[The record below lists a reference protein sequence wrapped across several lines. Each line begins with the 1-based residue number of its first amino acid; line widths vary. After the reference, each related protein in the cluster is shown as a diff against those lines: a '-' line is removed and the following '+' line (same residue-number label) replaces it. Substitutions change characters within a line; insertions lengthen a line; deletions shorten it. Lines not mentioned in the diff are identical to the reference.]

1 MKISLFTLVLLLIT
15 IIDLKGQSSWSGQ
28 YGQNNVFTLQD
39 AVWYVKS
46 YERTDVF
53 YYHNKDQADITL
65 RLSIKA
71 QQELTRFFDYSP
83 VTRIQ
88 IRLYKDALDYRDL
101 PQTADNQLIPH
112 PYEPDH
118 AFTENGAGM
127 YSPYKDGL
135 PIFVVPVYFSG
146 SYESFYKQLKYELAR
161 FYLREMLY
169 SSYRGSRVSR
179 ANFKLPNW
187 YETGL
192 PAFLAEGL
200 SPEEIALL
208 RTLTPDQAYDIL
220 FEDQYSP
227 TQRAVQKSFWAFMA
241 RSQSF
246 KKISEIVYMTRLNR
260 SAEGGF
266 TSVLGMSTNTMFAQW
281 HDSFEKEFTNAE
293 GIDLASGSKA
303 LPLTQGKERLVSV
316 ARHPKLPLVAY
327 ITENKSD
334 FKLWQYDIKKN
345 KRTELATASSFTDY
359 KHFRDLSLPIAYS
372 PNGNTLMA
380 CMPYDNQ
387 WMIFNYTNRKLTYL
401 PLEGQLDMVNS
412 LHFSPDSRNVI
423 LSAVKDGSS
432 DLFMLPL
439 AKNSFTQ
446 ITFDTFDDLY
456 PIFNSDTTI
465 IFSSNRDTILVP
477 KSKANLNALDNA
489 LDLYEYKIKKKSI
502 SRLTKTPY
510 LSEKASRSNGKE
522 LLYYDDQTGVPNL
535 NIQADTNQRIITSFK
550 QGITDLQMQGKGIM
564 LTSFQN
570 GKKAVFLGD
579 TLDWKS
585 NYPAGINPYVE
596 ARKSVWME
604 QEAERKRK
612 QQKDELGNQPLPQPV
627 ESEKIDTIIQ
637 QPRRNSRYYVFD
649 DDTDTAGRRAPKKV
663 IIYRRK
669 NTFTRNPV
677 EPDEIVL
684 DINKLKITTTYPY
697 KKTLYYQSFRGYVES
712 DPAFGLNGVGKLT
725 FEDPFAKDRLT
736 LGLRVFLNLKNGD
749 FFANYQWFTKR
760 FQWEVGGR
768 YMLRSFDDPQPF
780 SYQNIE
786 LYGAG
791 SYPLDRYN
799 RISVR
804 PFASFTTRYD
814 VRLNDLTNLD
824 GNATVYGADLNYSFD
839 KTKSKGGT
847 VLGGMKVFGQ
857 FRLGKSLQTP
867 ARQLTEVYLDA
878 RKYQSFFNSKFIF
891 ALRFSAGAFLGDTK
905 YNYYFGGY
913 NGGVGIDVDAMNSLN
928 VQGNAEHFY
937 FSRWITHVRG
947 YNLNART
954 GTQFGLV
961 NAELRMPLAVLFN
974 KAKTAKNPYN
984 AIWTIFYD
992 FGTAWTTG
1000 NPFSQRNPIDASTIS
1015 APPFTI
1021 TVQSLKSPFLMG
1033 VGTGLR
1039 ILILG
1044 HYVRGEVAWSIED
1057 NALGKTKFVLSLS
1070 REF

>member
-1 MKISLFTLVLLLIT
+1 MKKNLLTFLLLFSVFIFA
-15 IIDLKGQSSWSGQ
+15 KGQSSGAGQ

-39 AVWYVKS
+39 ALWYVKS
-46 YERTDVF
+46 YDRTDVF

-71 QQELTRFFDYSP
+71 QQELSRFFDYSP

-88 IRLYKDALDYRDL
+88 IRLYKDALDFRDL
-101 PQTADNQLIPH
+101 PLAADNQLIPH

-118 AFTENGAGM
+118 AFAENDAGM
-127 YSPYKDGL
+127 YSPYHGGL
-135 PIFVVPVYFSG
+135 PIFVVPVYFSS

-169 SSYRGSRVSR
+169 SAYRGSRVSR
-179 ANFKLPNW
+179 VNFRLPSW
-187 YETGL
+187 YEQGL

-200 SPEEIALL
+200 TPEEVALL
-208 RTLTPDQAYDIL
+208 RTLTPDQAYNFMFADS
-220 FEDQYSP
+220 YSP
-227 TQRAVQKSFWAFMA
+227 TQRAVQKSFWAFMT

-266 TSVLGMSTNTMFAQW
+266 TSVLGMSSATMFAQW
-281 HDSFEKEFTNAE
+281 HDSFEKEFFNAQ
-293 GIDLASGSKA
+293 GIDLASGAKA

-327 ITENKSD
+327 ITEQKSD

-345 KRTELATASSFTDY
+345 KRTELATVTSFTDY
-359 KHFRDLSLPIAYS
+359 KHFRDLVLPIAYS

-387 WMIFNYTNRKLTYL
+387 WMIYNYTNRKLSYL

-412 LHFSPDSRNVI
+412 LQFSPDGKNVV
-423 LSAVKDGSS
+423 LSAVKDGSN
-432 DLFMLPL
+432 DLFLLPL

-465 IFSSNRDTILVP
+465 IFSSNRDTVLVP
-477 KSKANLNALDNA
+477 KSKANLNALENG
-489 LDLYEYKIKKKSI
+489 LDLYEYKIKKKTI
-502 SRLTKTPY
+502 TRLTKTPY
-510 LSEKASRSNGKE
+510 LSEKATRSTGKQ

-535 NIQADTNQRIITSFK
+535 NVQADTTQRIITSFK
-550 QGITDLQMQGKGIM
+550 QGLIDLQMHGKGVM

-570 GKKAVFLGD
+570 GQPAVFLGD

-585 NYPAGINPYVE
+585 NYPAGMNPYVE
-596 ARKSVWME
+596 ARKSVWLE

-612 QQKDELGNQPLPQPV
+612 LQKDELGNNPPIQTQ

-649 DDTDTAGRRAPKKV
+649 DETDTVGRRAPKKV

-669 NTFTRNPV
+669 NTFTRKPV
-677 EPDEIVL
+677 EPEETAL
-684 DINKLKITTTYPY
+684 DINKLKITMTNPY
-697 KKTLYYQSFRGYVES
+697 KKSYYYHSVRGYVES

-725 FEDPFAKDRLT
+725 LEDPFAKERLT
-736 LGLRVFLNLKNGD
+736 MGLRLFLNLKNGD
-749 FFANYQWFTKR
+749 FFARYQWFAKR
-760 FQWEVGGR
+760 LQWEVGGR
-768 YMLRSFDDPQPF
+768 YMIRSFDDPQSF

-786 LYGAG
+786 FYGAG
-791 SYPLDRYN
+791 SIPLDRYN

-804 PFASFTTRYD
+804 PFASFSTRYD
-814 VRLNDLTNLD
+814 VRLNDLINLD
-824 GNATVYGADLNYSFD
+824 GNATVYGADLNYTFD
-839 KTKSKGGT
+839 KTKAKGGT
-847 VLGGMKVFGQ
+847 TLGGMKVFGQ
-857 FRLGKSLQTP
+857 VRIGKSLQTP

-878 RKYQSFFNSKFIF
+878 RKYHSFFNSKFIL
-891 ALRFSAGAFLGDTK
+891 ALRFSAGAFLGETK

-913 NGGVGIDVDAMNSLN
+913 NGGVGIDVDAPASLN
-928 VQGNAEHFY
+928 IQGNAEHFY
-937 FSRWITHVRG
+937 FSRWITSVRG

-974 KAKTAKNPYN
+974 KAQTAKNPYN
-984 AIWTIFYD
+984 AIWTVFYD
-992 FGTAWTTG
+992 LGTAWTTG
-1000 NPFSQRNPIDASTIS
+1000 NPFSQRNPIDATTIY
-1015 APPFTI
+1015 APPYTI

-1044 HYVRGEVAWSIED
+1044 HSVRGEVAWSIED
-1057 NALGKTKFVLSLS
+1057 NAIGKTKFVLSLS